1 MGAESGSTILKNT
14 RMSPQPSMDAAS
26 YSSSGIVFCMKVRAT
41 IMLYTDTVPTR
52 MTAHMVLYKPRFFT
66 IR

>member
-1 MGAESGSTILKNT
+1 MQGKVIFSIFRIL
-14 RMSPQPSMDAAS
+14 PAPSMDAAS